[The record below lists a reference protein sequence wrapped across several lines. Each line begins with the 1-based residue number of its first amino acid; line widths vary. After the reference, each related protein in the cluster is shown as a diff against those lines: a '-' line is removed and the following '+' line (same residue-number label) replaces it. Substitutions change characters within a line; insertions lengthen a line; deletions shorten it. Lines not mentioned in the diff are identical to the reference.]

1 MGRSGEA
8 DVAHVASSLSHPHP
22 TLGNLCTSLVFSV
35 EHCLQFH
42 CLQEVFGLGK
52 MAEKYLEPT
61 GDNLFVCK
69 QHGLLLGW
77 LGSVLGTR

>member
-22 TLGNLCTSLVFSV
+22 TLGTVCTSPVFSV
-35 EHCLQFH
+35 ERCSQFH

-52 MAEKYLEPT
+52 MAEKYLGPT
-61 GDNLFVCK
+61 GDNLFV
-69 QHGLLLGW
+69 
-77 LGSVLGTR
+77 